1 MQGIRFIYWLEAVD
15 TVKKDELRFA
25 GEDESSKRR
34 CYANVRHV
42 IRDNA
47 TYSIAKDFANGCRNI
62 KSKM

>member
-25 GEDESSKRR
+25 GEDESGNHC

-47 TYSIAKDFANGCRNI
+47 ICSIAKDFAYGCWNI
-62 KSKM
+62 KRKM